1 MIKLIIDKF
10 KFKSEYLLLLK
21 ENPDF
26 LKLFIANVLSKI
38 GTQMH
43 RFGLPW
49 LVYNISGS
57 GKLMAINFT
66 ISLIPGFF
74 FGFIGGVLSDKL
86 SRKKILIIGDIIASL
101 FTLLILIIYFS
112 PYKIEVWHLFLLTF
126 VLSSINAIY
135 LPSFEAGLPTLIKKE
150 DIIKANGLFSISQSF
165 IELGGPAIS
174 GILIGF
180 FNPLITIGINSISFF
195 ISALILIN
203 IKSKKFTKKA
213 NIKEKNNNIVSDIK
227 YCMSYIFETK
237 WLLYGLILTFG
248 IYLGTGSVG
257 SLIQFYLR
265 DSLGLSGVIFGI
277 SFSLFEF
284 LPMLIMGYYAPIL
297 GEKYSMEKMVLIG
310 SLVYSL
316 SLISMGITTI
326 YPIVII
332 SGMLLNGSLILI
344 IVNWNTMRQKRTP
357 NHVLGR
363 VTGIIMTFQYI
374 ALPIGGS
381 VSSFLI
387 TFMSVQIVLILF
399 GIIALTTVII
409 IYFTPFTYNEDPL
422 IVKTKKEKIL

>member
-1 MIKLIIDKF
+1 MIKLIINKF
-10 KFKSEYLLLLK
+10 KFKSEYLFLLK

-26 LKLFIANVLSKI
+26 LKLFIASILSKI

-74 FGFIGGVLSDKL
+74 FGFIGGILSDKL
-86 SRKKILIIGDIIASL
+86 NRKRILIIGDIIASL
-101 FTLLILIIYFS
+101 FTLIILIIYFS
-112 PYKIEVWHLFLLTF
+112 PYKIEIWHLFSLTF
-126 VLSSINAIY
+126 ILSSVNAIY

-150 DIIKANGLFSISQSF
+150 DIIKANGLFSVSQAF

-174 GILIGF
+174 GILISF
-180 FNPLITIGINSISFF
+180 FNPLITIAINSISFF

-203 IKSKKFTKKA
+203 IKSKEITKKA
-213 NIKEKNNNIVSDIK
+213 NDEKKSSISSDIK
-227 YCMSYIFETK
+227 YCLNYISETK
-237 WLLYGLILTFG
+237 WLLYGLILIFG
-248 IYLGTGSVG
+248 VYLGAGSVG

-265 DSLGLSGVIFGI
+265 DSLGLSGAIFGI

-297 GEKYSMEKMVLIG
+297 GEKYSMEKMIIIG

-316 SLISMGITTI
+316 SLISMGTTTI
-326 YPIVII
+326 YPIVIL
-332 SGMLLNGSLILI
+332 SGMFLNGSLILI
-344 IVNWNTMRQKRTP
+344 IVNWKTMRQKRTP

-363 VTGIIMTFQYI
+363 VTGTIITFQSI
-374 ALPIGGS
+374 ALPIGGLI
-381 VSSFLI
+381 SSFLI
-387 TFMSVQIVLILF
+387 TFVSVQIVLIIF
-399 GIIALTTVII
+399 GLIALTTVII
-409 IYFTPFTYNEDPL
+409 IYFTPFIYNEDYL
-422 IVKTKKEKIL
+422 IKEKKKERML